1 MPLDDSGSLRN
12 FPSPFAHMTGK
23 GIELDD
29 SGKQRGLKIPESLK
43 FSASYWVI
51 PNPQEALLGIH
62 FHQDGLPT
70 KLDYFLNSLHLVS
83 SLGFKSWLESFQCQ
97 KERI

>member
-1 MPLDDSGSLRN
+1 MAGE
-12 FPSPFAHMTGK
+12 
-23 GIELDD
+23 GIKLDD

-43 FSASYWVI
+43 VSDCHWVI

-62 FHQDGLPT
+62 FHQDSLPNEVRVFPQLT
-70 KLDYFLNSLHLVS
+70 A
-83 SLGFKSWLESFQCQ
+83 LGFKSWFESFQGQ